1 MAITTQPQNEP
12 DLNRTPNTQ
21 KRLREKLE
29 RDMKKFL
36 KKGGKVKVVPP
47 GVRSDSEIIPVAGLA
62 NSIKQLL

>member
-1 MAITTQPQNEP
+1 MAITPQPQNEP

-36 KKGGKVKVVPP
+36 KKGGKVEIIPP
-47 GVRSDSEIIPVAGLA
+47 GVRSDSQPLPVADDED
-62 NSIKQLL
+62 